1 MIPVIDLSLY
11 ISIPK
16 IPNIREIKKQIEEQI
31 PTEQEL
37 KDLAEQ
43 IILDR
48 LPNIPNIWFIP
59 PSFVFSYPTNVFVD
73 PFINLA
79 KFHLMG
85 TLGNMSVLSQYTPP
99 APPAPAILSWTGYKV
114 IG

>member
-1 MIPVIDLSLY
+1 MPTKEQVVKYVKDTAEGLIPVIDLSLY

-59 PSFVFSYPTNVFVD
+59 PSFVF
-73 PFINLA
+73 
-79 KFHLMG
+79 
-85 TLGNMSVLSQYTPP
+85 
-99 APPAPAILSWTGYKV
+99 
-114 IG
+114 

>member
-1 MIPVIDLSLY
+1 LSLY

-16 IPNIREIKKQIEEQI
+16 IPNIKEIKKQIEEQI
-31 PTEQEL
+31 PTEEEL
-37 KDLAEQ
+37 RDLAEQ

-48 LPNIPNIWFIP
+48 LPNIPNIWFTLP
-59 PSFVFSYPTNVFVD
+59 TYVFSYPTNIFIGPFV
-73 PFINLA
+73 NLA

-85 TLGNMSVLSQYTPP
+85 TSGNMSVLAQYTPP
-99 APPAPAILSWTGYKV
+99 APPAPAILNWTGYKV